1 MSARIKNMTGGRPAG
16 LIFTFAL
23 PLMLGSVF
31 QQLYTPEKAPPRS
44 NGIAK
49 TGEAAASP
57 VFILCFMASTHL
69 RSGAFPAYFRSEGFR
84 LSMSSKAWFSPPM
97 AQMNV

>member
-1 MSARIKNMTGGRPAG
+1 MSARIKNMTRDQPAG

-23 PLMLGSVF
+23 PLMRGSVF

-44 NGIAK
+44 NGTAK

-57 VFILCFMASTHL
+57 VRILCFMPSARP
-69 RSGAFPAYFRSEGFR
+69 RSGAFPAYLRSEGFR